1 MDEDDIF
8 GDDVAAPVAATVP
21 LMNMG
26 GGGGDLSAT
35 HSGGHLHSHQTHQ
48 NSQNSSQARQ
58 APLRYSPLTLTPNCS
73 CPLSLSR

>member
-1 MDEDDIF
+1 VDEDDIF

-21 LMNMG
+21 LMNM